1 MSRTITIPDD
11 VYDRLSA
18 EARAHGL
25 SIEQLLRSWP
35 ASEKA
40 PYGAN
45 DNVFA
50 RVVALGDELA
60 ARYGEMADSVDLVRE
75 DRAR

>member
-18 EARAHGL
+18 EARANGL

-35 ASEKA
+35 AGEKA
-40 PYGAN
+40 PHGAN
-45 DNVFA
+45 QDVLA
-50 RVVALGDELA
+50 RVAALGDELS
-60 ARYGEMADSVDLVRE
+60 ARYGEMPDSADLVRA